1 MLFLIYHWNGWRLS
15 YGAQTTNKTLKK
27 PKTKTKQKHPPLFLL
42 PEILTIHR
50 PCSELFSGRT
60 TSLLVCNTEE
70 KAHLLR
76 KKKKPAAYC
85 IGNRHQKENDIFY
98 VRVNCPCKCH
108 TTFQIIFLLCCS
120 GCLWQSSCCNP
131 NFSQSIVSR
140 ASCQDAG
147 TSSVLTYPNM
157 DPRQLH

>member
-1 MLFLIYHWNGWRLS
+1 MN
-15 YGAQTTNKTLKK
+15 
-27 PKTKTKQKHPPLFLL
+27 PPLFLL
-42 PEILTIHR
+42 PEILIIHR
-50 PCSELFSGRT
+50 FCSELFNGRT
-60 TSLLVCNTEE
+60 TSLPVFNTEE

-76 KKKKPAAYC
+76 KNKKAAAYC
-85 IGNRHQKENDIFY
+85 TGNRHQ
-98 VRVNCPCKCH
+98 RGKCH
-108 TTFQIIFLLCCS
+108 FFISELTVHVNVTLLFMVFQIIFLLCCS
-120 GCLWQSSCCNP
+120 GCLWQSVCCNP